1 MFTTRTPAARF
12 SVHLAS
18 LLVSS
23 VITAVMLS
31 GIDGLAVSQHAEVA
45 LAKAKAA
52 GAEVAVL
59 AVPAGRI

>member
-1 MFTTRTPAARF
+1 MFTTRTPAVRF
-12 SVHLAS
+12 AGLF
-18 LLVSS
+18 VSA

-52 GAEVAVL
+52 NAQVATI
-59 AVPAGRI
+59 AAPAGRI